1 MKVNSDPR
9 DTTTRRQYLT
19 ELPFRCVDGKIGR
32 NPVYESTNGKK
43 GVEGISKDNL
53 EMEDSMI
60 QIVVMA
66 VMVNMDLRLDT
77 HKAGYGVNTRVM
89 LEVSLVV
96 MRIFGVQ
103 KLEG

>member
-1 MKVNSDPR
+1 M
-9 DTTTRRQYLT
+9 TTRRQCLT
-19 ELPFRCVDGKIGR
+19 ELPFHSAVGRIGR
-32 NPVYESTNGKK
+32 NHVYESTNGKK

-66 VMVNMDLRLDT
+66 VMVNMDLSLDT
-77 HKAGYGVNTRVM
+77 HRVGYGVNTRVM

>member
-1 MKVNSDPR
+1 M
-9 DTTTRRQYLT
+9 TTRRQCLT
-19 ELPFRCVDGKIGR
+19 ELPFHSAVGRIGR
-32 NPVYESTNGKK
+32 NHVYESTNGKK

-53 EMEDSMI
+53 NLEMQDSMI

-77 HKAGYGVNTRVM
+77 RRVGYGVNTRVM